1 MGAWDVMS
9 SHYIEKNSPP
19 PGLSSFTKIRLGWI
33 SPDEVIRVNPGE
45 EKGVFLAPLARG
57 GKSLVIKIPLS
68 GGQYYLI
75 ENRQRVRSDRI
86 QPDAGLLILKVN
98 PEAQEGSGTA
108 QIMDAD
114 RSSPNFP
121 RATFRMDQEGRRAF
135 LDRENG
141 VAVLPLWIQG
151 ENLGALVTTPE
162 KSQDALRA
170 TAMILKLWEKFP
182 EPRTGKIKKISEE
195 CVASFKAFDFKK
207 SVQIAKQAF

>member
-114 RSSPNFP
+114 RSSPNFS
-121 RATFRMDQEGRRAF
+121 RATFRMDQEGRKGF

-141 VAVLPLWIQG
+141 VAVLPLWTQG

-195 CVASFKAFDFKK
+195 CVAAFKAFDFKK

>member
-75 ENRQRVRSDRI
+75 ENRQRVGSDRI
-86 QPDAGLLILKVN
+86 QADAGLLILKVN

-108 QIMDAD
+108 QIIDAD
-114 RSSPNFP
+114 RSSPNFS

-141 VAVLPLWIQG
+141 VAVLPLWTQG

-170 TAMILKLWEKFP
+170 TAMIFKIWEKFP

-195 CVASFKAFDFKK
+195 CVAAFKAFDFKK
-207 SVQIAKQAF
+207 SFQIAKQAF

>member
-1 MGAWDVMS
+1 M
-9 SHYIEKNSPP
+9 
-19 PGLSSFTKIRLGWI
+19 
-33 SPDEVIRVNPGE
+33 
-45 EKGVFLAPLARG
+45 
-57 GKSLVIKIPLS
+57 IKIPLS

-75 ENRQRVRSDRI
+75 ENRQRVGSDRI
-86 QPDAGLLILKVN
+86 QADAGLLILKVN

-108 QIMDAD
+108 QIIDAD
-114 RSSPNFP
+114 RSSPNFS

-141 VAVLPLWIQG
+141 VAVLPLWTQG

-170 TAMILKLWEKFP
+170 TAMIFKIWEKFP

-195 CVASFKAFDFKK
+195 CVAAFKEFDFKK
-207 SVQIAKQAF
+207 SFQIAKQAF